1 MSARN
6 LFEFSVNMDQQN
18 IPAHVAIIMDGNG
31 RWAQKKGMLRVMG
44 HRQGVR
50 TVKEIVR
57 AAPEVGVKILTLYAF
72 STENWKR
79 PALEVQ
85 ALMSLLKTYLQSELA
100 ELAAND
106 VSLRCLGEKRKLPQ
120 DVQVLLEEVMAATAN
135 NSRLVLNLALN
146 YGGRNE
152 IVRAARNL
160 ARRAKAGQL
169 DPEEISEEI
178 FGGCLDTAG
187 LPDPD
192 LVIRTGGESRLSNFL
207 LWQASYAELYVTDI
221 LWPDFTGKDLRQAVE
236 YYQNRQRRFGETG
249 EQVTN

>member
-1 MSARN
+1 
-6 LFEFSVNMDQQN
+6 MDQQN

>member
-1 MSARN
+1 
-6 LFEFSVNMDQQN
+6 
-18 IPAHVAIIMDGNG
+18 
-31 RWAQKKGMLRVMG
+31 
-44 HRQGVR
+44 
-50 TVKEIVR
+50 
-57 AAPEVGVKILTLYAF
+57 
-72 STENWKR
+72 
-79 PALEVQ
+79 VQ